1 MRKLLGQIERL
12 YFDGDRRIGPRH
24 AFMLS
29 ELARRGCVPHVDRYQ
44 NIWVQKGSGHPVILY
59 SSHMDIDPKV
69 GRRNFRRHRPSDS
82 SLVGGILDNAVGCAL
97 NIILAQSGPRSGTGI
112 YVFTA
117 SEEVDR
123 KNDRRFARSARE
135 VARELASRRIKPDL
149 CIAVDVTYPGLLHHH
164 QNLDWSRKHHE
175 LFHVDDE
182 THCYLDGYSD
192 ARSKR
197 IGEGL
202 VKRFKH
208 PHVHLRA
215 FPGYDEAIVYS
226 KIAPSFAFGPVVHGS
241 FDKPKQ
247 EMPLAHAATA
257 LKFLKRIRI

>member
-1 MRKLLGQIERL
+1 MRRLLSKIEGL
-12 YFDGDRRIGPRH
+12 HFSGDSRRGPRH

-29 ELARRGCVPHVDRYQ
+29 ELARRGCVAQTDRHR
-44 NIWVQKGSGHPVILY
+44 NIWVQKGSGHPIIFY
-59 SSHMDIDPKV
+59 SSHMDVDPKI
-69 GRRNFRRHRPSDS
+69 GKRNFLRFRPKDAR
-82 SLVGGILDNAVGCAL
+82 LVGGILDNAVGCML
-97 NIILAQSGPRSGTGI
+97 NILLAQKGPSRGTGI

-135 VARELASRRIKPDL
+135 IVRELGHRRIKPDL

-164 QNLDWSRKHHE
+164 QNMDWSKKHHE
-175 LFHVDDE
+175 LFHADDK

-192 ARSKR
+192 ERSKK
-197 IGEGL
+197 IGEAL
-202 VKRFKH
+202 VKRFNH
-208 PHVHLRA
+208 PHVHMRA

-226 KIAPSFAFGPVVHGS
+226 RIAPAFAFGPVVHGS
-241 FDKPKQ
+241 FDKPGQ
-247 EMPLAHAATA
+247 VMPMAHAATA